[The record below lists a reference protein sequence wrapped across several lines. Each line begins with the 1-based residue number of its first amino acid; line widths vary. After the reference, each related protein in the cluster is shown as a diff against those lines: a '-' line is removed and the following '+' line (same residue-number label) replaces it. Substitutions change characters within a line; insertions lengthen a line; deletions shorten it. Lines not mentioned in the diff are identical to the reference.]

1 MSNEFLHSA
10 VAKIKRSET
19 QIDDLNSRV
28 RAFFDASP
36 YEITSKLDAN
46 LKQEIWRFRF
56 SRAIEDDFPVIV
68 GEIIHNVRSSLDNLM
83 CAVAF
88 AHSGSTAGTYFP
100 FSKVGAQGLENEIA
114 SKCKKLPP
122 LAKDMIRVLQP
133 YNGGNQILWLLHE
146 LNRTD
151 KHVKLAPLAKD
162 MIRVLQP
169 YNGGNQIL
177 WLLHELNRTD
187 KHVKLA
193 PINLATS
200 ANVVKYLV
208 VHSGLVLVVGARS
221 GKHLYTEEYI
231 GTKPMP
237 TDAEISGMTGPTGV
251 YTCLPGTSIRFDT
264 DTCAADES
272 FEFLITTPGAKF
284 ETDMKPTFNIA
295 LQDVGRAETEPVVAL
310 LSQMREASARI
321 IIEFRRTFFP

>member
-114 SKCKKLPP
+114 SKCKKLP
-122 LAKDMIRVLQP
+122 
-133 YNGGNQILWLLHE
+133 
-146 LNRTD
+146 
-151 KHVKLAPLAKD
+151 PLAKD